1 MSDATAAK
9 FRGVD
14 QATRSGDVV
23 GNFAAAR
30 YDQCAKNGIG
40 PVLKRSWSSLMSTTA
55 QSPPA
60 EREPATEARP
70 GRSASSFE
78 PLLRRLH
85 FYVGV
90 LVAPFLVVAA
100 LTGLAYTLAPQLDE
114 IAYGDQLHVAAV
126 GGSAIPLA
134 EQVAAAQDVVPD
146 GTVITVV
153 PLDAPDATTK
163 VVFAVPELT
172 DRDRTVYI
180 DPYTGQVR
188 GALTTWFGSTPL
200 TTWLDDLHRNLHLG
214 EPGALYTELAAS
226 WLWVLVLGGVV
237 LWWRR
242 QRGRR
247 RVRRMLGP
255 DLAAGVG
262 VRRTRSWHASTG
274 VWIAVVLLILS
285 ATGLTWSTYAG
296 ARFDLVQEQ
305 FNATSVAPDTALGH
319 EGHTS
324 SEAEAADMSDVD
336 TVLAAARE
344 RGLDGPVEITPAA
357 GEAWTVAQ
365 VDNVWPVRRD
375 VVAVDPGTGTVTDH
389 VHWSDQPLLAQLSSL
404 GVQAHMG
411 LLFGL
416 ANQFV
421 LAVTAIGLLAMIVW
435 GYRMWWQRRP
445 TRADRR
451 RPVGDPPARG
461 TWRNLPR
468 VPLVIGALVVVALGW
483 AIPLLGWSLLGFL
496 VIDALAG
503 LASRRK
509 ARRLSSP

>member
-1 MSDATAAK
+1 
-9 FRGVD
+9 V
-14 QATRSGDVV
+14 
-23 GNFAAAR
+23 
-30 YDQCAKNGIG
+30 
-40 PVLKRSWSSLMSTTA
+40 STTA
-55 QSPPA
+55 QTPSA
-60 EREPATEARP
+60 EPATEEAPAQPSR
-70 GRSASSFE
+70 GAGSFE

-90 LVAPFLVVAA
+90 LVAPFLLVAA
-100 LTGLAYTLAPQLDE
+100 LTGLVYTVTPQLDQ
-114 IAYGDQLHVAAV
+114 IAYGDQFHVAEV
-126 GGSAIPLA
+126 GTSTIPLA
-134 EQVAAAQDVVPD
+134 DQVEAAQDVVPD
-146 GTVITVV
+146 GTVASVS
-153 PLDAPDATTK
+153 PPDAPDATTK
-163 VVFAVPELT
+163 VVFAVPDLT
-172 DRDRTVYI
+172 DDRVRTVYI

-214 EPGALYTELAAS
+214 EPGRLYTELAAS

-247 RVRRMLGP
+247 RVRRMLRP
-255 DLAAGVG
+255 ELSAGVG

-305 FNATSVAPDTALGH
+305 FNAASVVPDTALGAGH
-319 EGHTS
+319 EGHTGGQTD
-324 SEAEAADMSDVD
+324 EQADMSDVD
-336 TVLAAARE
+336 TVLAAARQS
-344 RGLDGPVEITPAA
+344 GLAGPVEITPSA

-365 VDNVWPVRRD
+365 TDNAWPVRYD

-389 VHWSDQPLLAQLSSL
+389 VRWADQPLLAQLAKL

-411 LLFGL
+411 ILFGL
-416 ANQFV
+416 VNQIV
-421 LAVTAIGLLAMIVW
+421 LAPTAIGLLGMIVW

-451 RPVGDPPARG
+451 RPMGDPPARG

-468 VPLVIGALVVVALGW
+468 VPLIVGAVAVLALGW

-496 VIDALAG
+496 VIDALSG
-503 LASRRK
+503 LTGRRH
-509 ARRLSSP
+509 ARLTN